1 MTIAKF
7 INSALLWLVLL
18 AFTAQLMIDFST
30 VNIATSCIIFST
42 AIFSLLYFRL
52 SNALETHPLSSFAI
66 FGFLITSQL
75 GALFAQSSSMVAVS
89 ENLRQPILTFSL
101 LAMYQAIAIFTHML
115 YRIISNTNSNKP
127 GLVRNLFQLLGIYAT
142 PSVINLWIIG
152 FIGLLSLLFSNVNKV
167 AGGLSFLAWAPFLIP
182 IYVQKIGPNY
192 CNIKKNYI
200 FLVLFAML
208 IVLLAIAFNARAI
221 MLSGIATVLLLFL
234 LFAMRSNEL
243 VTFRMVSKLGL
254 LGLFGLAL
262 SWPASNMVTAMV
274 VARKD
279 RGKVPITKI
288 VTNTFE
294 NFLDPEKLS
303 EYSKD
308 VIARDLRSAYDE
320 TYIKNPL
327 IARFVIT
334 KFHDNTLY
342 FAGQIN
348 DKGSEEVWKISKE
361 FFWATLPQPWLD
373 ELKIDVDKEKHRFSM
388 GDIIVN
394 QAVGVPLGGFKT
406 GSVFG
411 QGYVMFG
418 KLFPVI
424 YFFMCLILFVSID
437 IFSTRTSEK
446 GTILSAIGMLHIWPN
461 FLFGITA
468 ESLHHLFNSAF
479 RDVVQSVFL
488 FAIVFAIAKLLSN
501 VFLKFS
507 IVKPNFAVIAEYSDY
522 DKSRNLK

>member
-7 INSALLWLVLL
+7 INTTLLWLVLVS
-18 AFTAQLMIDFST
+18 FVAQLIIDFSSIN
-30 VNIATSCIIFST
+30 VATSCIIFST
-42 AIFSLLYFRL
+42 SIFSLLYFRL

-75 GALFAQSSSMVAVS
+75 GALFAQSASWLAIS

-101 LAMYQAIAIFTHML
+101 LAMYQAIAILTHML
-115 YRIISNTNSNKP
+115 YRVITDSNSNKP
-127 GLVRNLFQLLGIYAT
+127 GIVRSLFQVLGIYAT

-152 FIGLLSLLFSNVNKV
+152 VIGLFSLLLSNVSKV
-167 AGGLSFLAWAPFLIP
+167 ADGLSFLAWAPFLIP
-182 IYVQKIGPNY
+182 IYVHQIGSHY
-192 CNIKKNYI
+192 CSVKKNYI
-200 FLVLFAML
+200 FLMLFAML
-208 IVLLAIAFNARAI
+208 IVLLAIVFNARAI

-234 LFAMRSNEL
+234 LFTMRSSKA
-243 VTFRMVSKLGL
+243 VTFSMLSKVGL
-254 LGLFGLAL
+254 LGLLGLAL
-262 SWPASNMVTAMV
+262 SWPASNMATAMV

-279 RGKVPITKI
+279 RGRIPITKLI
-288 VTNTFE
+288 TNTFD
-294 NFLDPEKLS
+294 NFLDPEKL
-303 EYSKD
+303 EQYSKD

-320 TYIKNPL
+320 IYIENPL

-342 FAGQIN
+342 FAGQIT

-373 ELKIDVDKEKHRFSM
+373 ALKIDVDKETHRFSM

-418 KLFPVI
+418 DLFPII
-424 YFFMCLILFVSID
+424 YFFICIILFVSID

-446 GTILSAIGMLHIWPN
+446 VTVLSAIGMLHIWDN

-488 FAIVFAIAKLLSN
+488 YAIVFAIARGLSN
-501 VFLKFS
+501 IHLRLTNVAPASNSTFMS
-507 IVKPNFAVIAEYSDY
+507 
-522 DKSRNLK
+522 